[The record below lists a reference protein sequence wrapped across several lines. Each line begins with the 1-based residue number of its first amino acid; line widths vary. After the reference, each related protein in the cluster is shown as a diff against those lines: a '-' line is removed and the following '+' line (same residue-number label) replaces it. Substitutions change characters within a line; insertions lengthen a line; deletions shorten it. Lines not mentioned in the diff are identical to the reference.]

1 MEYNGNEILALLFG
15 NGVSEQ
21 IGIVQPDQGS
31 SSDASFKPGTP
42 GLVAL
47 YNISGGL
54 RLNNITDPNTGETY
68 PRLMIAAADDADIA
82 VEPDKF
88 SVNKPI
94 VPANF
99 QKMLERVFEDTLNK
113 YITQALE
120 TYLTEV
126 LITKTVSVMSASG
139 PTEERLPPTSY
150 SVQYELNKILNTLGA
165 LSGFNVKCKRVLKG
179 ETWNVPPSTLALVS
193 TYGCQFSGF
202 DVYSNGTS
210 TISFSNIG
218 IIMNAAPMAVNT
230 ATGEEV
236 MDPNGNASRCFAANL
251 SISATSRNMAY
262 KLGTPK
268 IVNNYSGSS
277 GSGATYIYY
286 VTGSKE

>member
-31 SSDASFKPGTP
+31 SSDTSFKPGTP

-82 VEPDKF
+82 AAI

-113 YITQALE
+113 YITQALD

-139 PTEERLPPTSY
+139 PTEEQLPPTSY

-165 LSGFNVKCKRVLKG
+165 LSGFNVKCQKVLKG

-236 MDPNGNASRCFAANL
+236 MDPNGNVSRCFAANI
-251 SISATSRNMAY
+251 SIGATSRNMAY

-268 IVNNYSGSS
+268 IVNNYAGSS